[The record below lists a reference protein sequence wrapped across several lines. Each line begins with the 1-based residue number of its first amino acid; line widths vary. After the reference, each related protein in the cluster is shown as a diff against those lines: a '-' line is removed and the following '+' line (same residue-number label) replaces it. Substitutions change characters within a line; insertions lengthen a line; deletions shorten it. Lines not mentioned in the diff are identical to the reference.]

1 MLGCRLAVNKRRTWT
16 PPKPSANLIDGERDD
31 AELRDE
37 QGQSYDLTPVQA
49 SGLLSVSVA
58 PIEPTRSRLRWR
70 LVTRLLG
77 MGLVRMDF
85 FDSAM
90 LFRIEDTISSS
101 AGSVAN
107 PAARFR
113 SVTVA
118 ADAGFT
124 PPRAPSAQ

>member
-1 MLGCRLAVNKRRTWT
+1 M
-16 PPKPSANLIDGERDD
+16 
-31 AELRDE
+31 
-37 QGQSYDLTPVQA
+37 QA

-101 AGSVAN
+101 ARDYVG
-107 PAARFR
+107 R
-113 SVTVA
+113 T
-118 ADAGFT
+118 
-124 PPRAPSAQ
+124 SALTSAHAMGRPVDHSN